1 MSPAPHLP
9 AASGPYTGLETGDF
23 DASLEA
29 LAAVAER
36 LQGNPDAL
44 AEFEAAVR
52 RARVACR

>member
-1 MSPAPHLP
+1 MSSAAPLP
-9 AASGPYTGLETGDF
+9 AASGPYPGPNTGDF
-23 DASLEA
+23 DASLAA

-52 RARVACR
+52 RARVTC

>member
-1 MSPAPHLP
+1 MTAPLP
-9 AASGPYTGLETGDF
+9 ASNGLYTGPQTGDF

-36 LQGNPDAL
+36 LQGNPEAL